1 MHTLFDFIT
10 HVKGVEYVLAISFI
24 LGFILLW
31 ELLKARPFST
41 LAAAAR
47 DDLAYLKGTG
57 YGSAMRSAGRVV
69 AAPFIGLAYV
79 AVLPLGFFLA
89 LAIGV
94 VNAAGRLAGA
104 DSSFGWSPV
113 EAYFAGRKRPEKTGR
128 TDEKETR
135 G

>member
-31 ELLKARPFST
+31 EFLKARPFSA
-41 LAAAAR
+41 LAASAR
-47 DDLAYLKGTG
+47 DDLAYLKSTG
-57 YGSAMRSAGRVV
+57 YGNVVKSAGRVA

-79 AVLPLGFFLA
+79 AMLPVGFFLA
-89 LAIGV
+89 VGIGI
-94 VNAAGRLAGA
+94 VNGAGRLMGA
-104 DSSFGWSPV
+104 DASFGWSPV
-113 EAYFAGRKRPEKTGR
+113 EAYFSGKKGAKKAGRSG
-128 TDEKETR
+128 EKEAK